1 MFLSGLNL
9 SFSLHANGVVFES
22 IEKNWKLKKVWN
34 SFNVSI
40 VFFLNQIYYF
50 YYSLYIILFIFFY
63 LFVLK
68 QCYTKFTY
76 FKHHITIFNFS
87 LFSHSVTSKPVHL
100 HGLTPRL
107 SLKMLK
113 YITYDITYVFCLV
126 QFGKATRSN
135 LNLKGKLGL

>member
-1 MFLSGLNL
+1 MLMEWFLSPLKKKWN
-9 SFSLHANGVVFES
+9 
-22 IEKNWKLKKVWN
+22 LKKVWN

-87 LFSHSVTSKPVHL
+87 LLSHHKLYNIIFFSFTRCLIFSITIEHIVEKWSDSYKYLNVKVSK
-100 HGLTPRL
+100 
-107 SLKMLK
+107 
-113 YITYDITYVFCLV
+113 
-126 QFGKATRSN
+126 
-135 LNLKGKLGL
+135 KLIGEQYFRKK